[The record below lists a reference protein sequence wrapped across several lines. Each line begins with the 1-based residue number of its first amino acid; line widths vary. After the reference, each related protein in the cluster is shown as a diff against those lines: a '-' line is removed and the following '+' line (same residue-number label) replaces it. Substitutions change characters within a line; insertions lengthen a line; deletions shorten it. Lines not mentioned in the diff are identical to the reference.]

1 MILGRVVGKAIST
14 TKHRSYTGAKLLVVE
29 PIRAASDDPV
39 LCFDELG
46 SRAGDLVV
54 MSNDGIYAREILGDN
69 QSPGRWWVM
78 AIIDNAEEIDRKT
91 A

>member
-1 MILGRVVGKAIST
+1 MVLGRVVGKATST
-14 TKHRSYTGAKLLVVE
+14 IKHASYNGAKMLVVD
-29 PIRAASDDPV
+29 PIRALSLDPV

-54 MSNDGIYAREILGDN
+54 MSNDGQYAREMLNDN

-78 AIIDNAEEIDRKT
+78 GIIDNAEEIDRKT
-91 A
+91 Q